1 MAEQNSSNNPERATS
16 KSPQAAQPQQ
26 TNAPRTMEPYRPREA
41 LARNTSPFSLMQ
53 RFMNDMDRWFGDFGT
68 SSILPRFDESWGKQL
83 WAPQIDVF
91 ERDKQLIVHA
101 DLPGLREQD
110 VRVNVDEGVLT
121 ISGQRTSDERTQGQD
136 NVYHRERSFG
146 SFQRSIALPNG
157 TDSSQIRA
165 SFENGVLEV
174 SVPLPDQARPKG
186 RDIPIGPKA
195 QPGAAKH

>member
-1 MAEQNSSNNPERATS
+1 MAEQQSSNNPERSMS
-16 KSPQAAQPQQ
+16 KSPQSAQQQ
-26 TNAPRTMEPYRPREA
+26 TPAPRSVEPYRSREA
-41 LARNTSPFSLMQ
+41 LGRSTSPFSLMQ

-68 SSILPRFDESWGKQL
+68 SSILPRFDDSWGKQL

-91 ERDKQLIVHA
+91 ERDKQLVVHA

-121 ISGQRTSDERTQGQD
+121 ISGQRTTDERTQGQD

-174 SVPLPDQARPKG
+174 TVPLPDQALPKG

-195 QPGAAKH
+195 QPGGAKH